1 MTVLIHSQILSG
13 GGARPSQGRG
23 HTETPGALAK
33 ARAEAEAGIIPGAPK
48 EVQVP
53 SQLVV

>member
-13 GGARPSQGRG
+13 GRARPSQGQG

-33 ARAEAEAGIIPGAPK
+33 AGAEAEAGIIPGAPK